1 MADYDVSIRCG
12 DVLVHSGELVF
23 ADFDGIVV
31 APREAEK
38 RYFALLM
45 KSRSGEQYEEGI
57 AGGENITRG
66 VPKIRCAMIHKKP
79 WTNQGFLVD

>member
-1 MADYDVSIRCG
+1 MVDYDVSIRCG

-31 APREAEK
+31 APRVKRKK

-45 KSRSGEQYEEGI
+45 K
-57 AGGENITRG
+57 
-66 VPKIRCAMIHKKP
+66 K
-79 WTNQGFLVD
+79 